1 MSGDMIMRIA
11 MWSGPRNL
19 STAMMYAFGARSD
32 FAVVDEPFYAAYL
45 SQTGL
50 DHPMHKAILASQ
62 STDPAQVI
70 EQLLGPV
77 PGGKP
82 HFYQKH
88 MSQHMISGMPR
99 DWVTQLTNVFLIR
112 HPARVAASFSAKY
125 DNPTLA
131 DIGFVQQAE
140 LYEYLVAEGQSPV
153 VIDSADIRRDPE
165 AMLKRLC
172 AALGLDWTPAMLTWP
187 RGGHADDGVWA
198 PHWYAAVHDS
208 TGFAPAEGPPPALDG
223 PRADLAEAAMP
234 AYARLRAV
242 ALSPRAAGSAPR

>member
-1 MSGDMIMRIA
+1 MRIA

-19 STAMMYAFGARSD
+19 STAMMYAFAARGD
-32 FAVVDEPFYAAYL
+32 CAVVDEPFYAAYL
-45 SQTGL
+45 ARTGL
-50 DHPMHKAILASQ
+50 DHPMRDAILAAQ
-62 STDPAQVI
+62 PQDPSAVVAG
-70 EQLLGPV
+70 LLGPV
-77 PGGKP
+77 PAQKP
-82 HFYQKH
+82 LFYQKH
-88 MSQHMISGMPR
+88 MAQHMIPGIPR
-99 DWVTQLTNVFLIR
+99 DWVREVVNVFLIR

-165 AMLKRLC
+165 AMLQRLC
-172 AALGLDWTPAMLTWP
+172 AALGIGWTPAMLSWP

-198 PHWYAAVHDS
+198 AHWYGAVHES
-208 TGFAPAEGPPPALDG
+208 TGFAPAEGPLPALDG
-223 PRADLAEAAMP
+223 PRAALAEAAMP

-242 ALSPRAAGSAPR
+242 ALSPRAAGSAPQ